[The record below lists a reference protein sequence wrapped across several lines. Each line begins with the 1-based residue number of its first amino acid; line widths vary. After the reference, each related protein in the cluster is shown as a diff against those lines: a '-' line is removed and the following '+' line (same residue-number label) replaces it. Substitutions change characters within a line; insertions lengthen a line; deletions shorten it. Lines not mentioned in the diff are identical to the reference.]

1 MDNLMVTLKLLTN
14 FKIINMKKTIFIILL
29 ISFISCDSS
38 DDIAQATGEK
48 IEVFIDGSTTPL
60 DFSNQ
65 IVAKEFPLPPSSGF
79 AGIFA
84 IASEDTS
91 QNVFQFTVG
100 SLPSLGSTTPFVV
113 TTPSSEIL
121 NGPISGRLTIPGIT
135 FDDAAA
141 NNITINY
148 IQFGAN
154 TGDPIEINFSGVYYT
169 TSNNAAHTISCTIDI
184 VRD

>member
-1 MDNLMVTLKLLTN
+1 
-14 FKIINMKKTIFIILL
+14 MKKSIFLILL
-29 ISFISCDSS
+29 IGLISCDSS
-38 DDIAQATGEK
+38 DDIAQATGEV

-65 IVAKEFPLPPSSGF
+65 IVAKEFPLAASSGF
-79 AGIFA
+79 AGFFA
-84 IASEDTS
+84 IASEDVS
-91 QNVFQFTVG
+91 GNVFQFIVAN
-100 SLPSLGSTTPFVV
+100 LPTLGSSTPFVV
-113 TTPSSEIL
+113 TTPSSETI

-154 TGDPIEINFSGVYYT
+154 TGDPIEINFSGTYYT
-169 TSNNAAHTISCTIDI
+169 TSNNTAHTISCTIDI